1 MALTEGN
8 LKNSNGRGSSESL
21 TVDCCMKVG
30 KKRDLLE
37 DSSFLLFSTI
47 FSFRGFIS
55 FCLYFI
61 LVYFSFLFVPENYSV
76 KYCSFFYFS
85 SLFLLD
91 VIKYLIFQLI
101 RGSCKYCETII
112 KCTDECFFYTFS
124 RDLSMVLFYHSFPP
138 NDVIYHFY
146 ISKIFHKHPQFSHK

>member
-1 MALTEGN
+1 
-8 LKNSNGRGSSESL
+8 
-21 TVDCCMKVG
+21 MKVG

-55 FCLYFI
+55 FYLYFI
-61 LVYFSFLFVPENYSV
+61 LDFFFIRPRELFCKVLF
-76 KYCSFFYFS
+76 FFYFL

-146 ISKIFHKHPQFSHK
+146 ISKIFHKHPQFNHK